1 MPDGALPRLRT
12 WTVRSRIVGLLTVL
26 TLLSVF
32 AAGTVAYF
40 VERSRVIEQIDVNLQ
55 AALESGSFTVSQE
68 PWESTEQ
75 ALAAVVQRLAPDD
88 NTGTL
93 GIIDGRAALVPG
105 IHTDV
110 QLEDLPGFVDRIVAE
125 TAGHDTVMGTYVNA
139 DGRTIRYLA
148 APVVLGEVDESA
160 PPQAV
165 FVTGYDI
172 AGELAEIN
180 EAARVFT
187 ITALIAVAI
196 TFLVGLVVSGR
207 LLRPIRRMR
216 EVTER
221 SSAANL
227 DERIPVGDG
236 RDDVSQL
243 AVTVNRMLDRLGG
256 ALDSQR
262 ELLRDV
268 GHELKTPI
276 TIVRGHLELVDTA
289 DPRDVAET
297 RDLAIDEL
305 DRMARL
311 VDDLRSA
318 ARLRDPSA
326 FAIRPTDLGALTEQ
340 IALKARGV
348 AGAELDDAVPS
359 APVHARLDPDRIT
372 QAMLQLVANAVRH
385 AEGPITVGSRAR
397 GRDVELFVRDRGP
410 GVPDELKAVI
420 FERFRRGE
428 AEGRGDGGSGLGL
441 SIVELIAETHGGRA
455 WVADARWSSDA
466 EALSGLRRDPSAD
479 ARPGRRGPS
488 TGIGSEFV
496 ITLPGA
502 VVVEQPDPDA
512 DASRTDRPA
521 AATHPEPD
529 AGREPGSEHA
539 GREPRPDA
547 AGREPRPDQ
556 HDEQAAPDAPA
567 EEEQPWHRS

>member
-1 MPDGALPRLRT
+1 MPDAARPRLRT
-12 WTVRSRIVGLLTVL
+12 WTVRSRIVGLLTLL

-40 VERSRVIEQIDVNLQ
+40 VERSRVIEQIDTNLES
-55 AALESGSFTVSQE
+55 ALESGSFTVSNADD
-68 PWESTEQ
+68 PWESSEE
-75 ALAAVVQRLAPDD
+75 ALRAVVQRLAPDD

-93 GIIDGRAALVPG
+93 GIVDGRAAWRPG
-105 IHTDV
+105 IAPDL
-110 QLEDLPGFVDRIVAE
+110 QLEQLPGFVDRVVAE
-125 TAGHDTVMGTYVNA
+125 TAEHETVVGTYA
-139 DGRTIRYLA
+139 HEDGRTVRYLA
-148 APVVLGEVDESA
+148 APVLVGEVDASQ

-165 FVTGYDI
+165 FVTGYDVQ
-172 AGELAEIN
+172 GELAEIN

-187 ITALIAVAI
+187 ITALLAVAA
-196 TFLVGLVVSGR
+196 TFLIALWVSGR

-276 TIVRGHLELVDTA
+276 TIVRGHLELVDTT

-311 VDDLRSA
+311 VDDLRAA
-318 ARLRDPSA
+318 ARLRDPGA
-326 FAIRPTDLGALTEQ
+326 FAIRPTDLAALTEQ
-340 IALKARGV
+340 ITTKARAI
-348 AGAELDDAVPS
+348 AGAEIDESVLS
-359 APVHARLDPDRIT
+359 APVTAALDPDRVT
-372 QAMLQLVANAVRH
+372 QAVLQLVANAVRH
-385 AEGPITVGSRAR
+385 AHGPITVGSRAR

-410 GVPDELKAVI
+410 GVPDELKAII

-441 SIVELIAETHGGRA
+441 SIVQLIAERHGGRA
-455 WVADARWSSDA
+455 WVADAWVRQA
-466 EALSGLRRDPSAD
+466 GEERPS
-479 ARPGRRGPS
+479 R
-488 TGIGSEFV
+488 GSEFI

-502 VVVEQPDPDA
+502 VVVDDAQRPATGVGQTDRTAEPAHPQAGAAAPERAAAAPAGTDQVGTEPASTDLAITDPA
-512 DASRTDRPA
+512 RTD
-521 AATHPEPD
+521 E
-529 AGREPGSEHA
+529 EH
-539 GREPRPDA
+539 
-547 AGREPRPDQ
+547 
-556 HDEQAAPDAPA
+556 
-567 EEEQPWHRS
+567 PWHRS